1 MNNSDQIRIKIQD
14 SLSAN
19 AFNEGSRLH
28 QGKYDKVTSLIDD
41 QLNIAEKYPNKLD
54 EFSKLGESYIVLIT
68 LFLFLYLVIEELGKH
83 HSCYRCRKYQRD
95 ELSE

>member
-28 QGKYDKVTSLIDD
+28 QREFDKVTSLIDG
-41 QLNIAEKYPNKLD
+41 QLNIAEKYPNKLEECLSLKKVD
-54 EFSKLGESYIVLIT
+54 C
-68 LFLFLYLVIEELGKH
+68 FL
-83 HSCYRCRKYQRD
+83 S
-95 ELSE
+95 